1 MGSPL
6 RKEIH
11 VIPSSSPPTGL
22 VYGKNEQPR
31 STHDWVLYSF
41 QWLVTMVYAVVWGYA
56 IVGVGLNFQGARMT
70 TYISSV
76 VLTIGVSTLLQ
87 AWLGHRMAMVH
98 GPNVIPSLAIV
109 AAFAAG
115 GETYALQSFTAQAL
129 SGIIIVAVVALGAV
143 RFIRKVWSPLVLG
156 SMIIMIGLTVAQV
169 GLGDMTQAGFGLGFL
184 IALALALGGS
194 VLAIRGRGVWA
205 TLPPVFIIVLG
216 YIVFL
221 ALGRV
226 DLSLV
231 RQAPLISV
239 PRLFP
244 YGRMM
249 PTWDLVVIML
259 IVNLMAAMNF
269 YGNLHG
275 YAEIVK
281 EKVREG
287 EERRSFLLFGLLE
300 TVLPGLLGTPA
311 TVAYGENLGI
321 VQLTRVAA
329 RAFVIVAAAIFIV
342 LAFIGPFGA
351 LMAAMPKEVAGAVL
365 LGIASTVIGIGANI
379 LNTAPAF
386 GGREQTLVGF
396 SIFLS
401 LGLHLLPQDTWQH
414 TPKVV
419 ETIFSNPVISV
430 IIFVL
435 AFEKLIFPLS
445 AGTRS
450 RVTQYPEPRRSIRNA
465 YS

>member
-6 RKEIH
+6 RKQIH
-11 VIPSSSPPTGL
+11 VVPPSPPAPETML
-22 VYGKNEQPR
+22 VYRRNEQPR
-31 STHDWVLYSF
+31 SRHDWVLYSF

-76 VLTIGVSTLLQ
+76 VLTIGLSTLLQ
-87 AWLGHRMAMVH
+87 AWVGHRMAMVH

-109 AAFAAG
+109 AAFVAG
-115 GETYALQSFTAQAL
+115 GEAYGLQSFGAQAIAGL
-129 SGIIIVAVVALGAV
+129 IIMALVYLGAV
-143 RFIRKVWSPLVLG
+143 RYIRKLWSPLVLG
-156 SMIIMIGLTVAQV
+156 SMIIMIGLTVAAV
-169 GLGDMTQAGFGLGFL
+169 GLADMTQAGFGLGFF
-184 IALALALGGS
+184 IALALALGGT

-205 TLPPVFIIVLG
+205 TLPPVFVIVLG
-216 YIVFL
+216 YLVFL

-226 DLSLV
+226 DLNLV
-231 RQAPLISV
+231 RQAPLFSV

-244 YGRMM
+244 YGRAI
-249 PTWDLVVIML
+249 PSWDLVVIML

-275 YAEIVK
+275 YAGVIN
-281 EKVREG
+281 EKVNES

-300 TVLPGLLGTPA
+300 TTLPGILGTPA

-329 RAFVIVAAAIFIV
+329 RAFVIVAAAIFIA

-351 LMAAMPKEVAGAVL
+351 LMAVMPKEVAGAVL
-365 LGIASTVIGIGANI
+365 LGIASTVIGIGASI

-401 LGLHLLPQDTWQH
+401 LGLHLLPHETWQR
-414 TPKVV
+414 TPRLM

-435 AFEKLIFPLS
+435 IFEKVIFPLS
-445 AGTRS
+445 T
-450 RVTQYPEPRRSIRNA
+450 NKK
-465 YS
+465 

>member
-6 RKEIH
+6 RQGIH
-11 VIPSSSPPTGL
+11 AVPSPPPVPPETGL
-22 VYGKNEQPR
+22 VYGRNEQPR
-31 STHDWVLYSF
+31 TPQDWFLYSF

-56 IVGVGLNFQGARMT
+56 IVGVGLNFEGARMT
-70 TYISSV
+70 TYLSAV

-129 SGIIIVAVVALGAV
+129 SGVIIVALVALGAV
-143 RFIRKVWSPLVLG
+143 RYIRKVWSPLVLG

-169 GLGDMTQAGFGLGFL
+169 GLGDMTHAGFGLGFF

-231 RQAPLISV
+231 RQAPLLSA

-244 YGRMM
+244 YGRAM
-249 PTWDLVVIML
+249 PTWDLVLIML
-259 IVNLMAAMNF
+259 IVNVMAAMNF

-275 YAEIVK
+275 YAEVVK
-281 EKVREG
+281 ENVNEV
-287 EERRSFLLFGLLE
+287 EERRSFLLFGLVE
-300 TVLPGLLGTPA
+300 TILPGILGTPA

-329 RAFVIVAAAIFIV
+329 RAFVIVAAAIFVV
-342 LAFIGPFGA
+342 LAFVGPFCA

-386 GGREQTLVGF
+386 DGREQTLVGF

-401 LGLHLLPQDTWQH
+401 LGLHLLPQETWQRA
-414 TPKVV
+414 PRLI
-419 ETIFSNPVISV
+419 ETVFSNPVISV

-435 AFEKLIFPLS
+435 IFEKVIFPVS
-445 AGTRS
+445 ADTRQIS
-450 RVTQYPEPRRSIRNA
+450 QKQHP
-465 YS
+465 

>member
-1 MGSPL
+1 MGSPR

-11 VIPSSSPPTGL
+11 VVPSSSSPSPQAGL
-22 VYGKNEQPR
+22 VYGRSEQPR

-41 QWLVTMVYAVVWGYA
+41 QWLVTMIYAVVWGYS
-56 IVGVGLNFQGARMT
+56 IVGVGLDFRGARMT
-70 TYISSV
+70 TYISAV
-76 VLTIGVSTLLQ
+76 VLTIGISTLLQ

-109 AAFAAG
+109 AAYAAG

-129 SGIIIVAVVALGAV
+129 SGIIIVAIVALGAV

-169 GLGDMTQAGFGLGFL
+169 GLGDMTQAGFGLGFF

-205 TLPPVFIIVLG
+205 TLPPVFIILLG
-216 YIVFL
+216 YIVFF

-226 DLSLV
+226 DLGLL

-239 PRLFP
+239 PRLLP
-244 YGRMM
+244 YGRAM

-281 EKVREG
+281 EKVDER
-287 EERRSFLLFGLLE
+287 EERRSFLLFGLVE
-300 TVLPGLLGTPA
+300 TILAGLLGTPA

-329 RAFVIVAAAIFIV
+329 RAFVIVAAGIFVV
-342 LAFIGPFGA
+342 LAFVGPFGA

-401 LGLHLLPQDTWQH
+401 LGLHLLPSETWQQ
-414 TPKVV
+414 TPRLV
-419 ETIFSNPVISV
+419 ETVFSNPVISV

-445 AGTRS
+445 ADKQRS
-450 RVTQYPEPRRSIRNA
+450 ESISRT
-465 YS
+465 

>member
-1 MGSPL
+1 M
-6 RKEIH
+6 I
-11 VIPSSSPPTGL
+11 
-22 VYGKNEQPR
+22 
-31 STHDWVLYSF
+31 
-41 QWLVTMVYAVVWGYA
+41 YAVVWGYS
-56 IVGVGLNFQGARMT
+56 IVGVGLDFQGARMT
-70 TYISSV
+70 TYISAV

-109 AAFAAG
+109 AAYAAG
-115 GETYALQSFTAQAL
+115 GEAYALQAFTAQAL

-169 GLGDMTQAGFGLGFL
+169 GLGDMTQAGFGLGFFL
-184 IALALALGGS
+184 ALALALGGS
-194 VLAIRGRGVWA
+194 LLAIRGHGVWA
-205 TLPPVFIIVLG
+205 TLPPVFIILLG
-216 YIVFL
+216 YIVFF

-226 DLSLV
+226 DLSLL

-239 PRLFP
+239 PKFFP
-244 YGRMM
+244 YGRAM

-259 IVNLMAAMNF
+259 IVNLMAGMNF

-281 EKVREG
+281 EKVDER
-287 EERRSFLLFGLLE
+287 EERRSFLLFGLVE
-300 TVLPGLLGTPA
+300 TIFAGLLGTPA

-329 RAFVIVAAAIFIV
+329 RAFVIVAAAIFVV
-342 LAFIGPFGA
+342 LAFVGPFGA

-379 LNTAPAF
+379 LNSAPAF

-401 LGLHLLPQDTWQH
+401 LGLHLLPPETWQQ
-414 TPKVV
+414 TPRLV
-419 ETIFSNPVISV
+419 ETVFSNPVISV

-435 AFEKLIFPLS
+435 IFEKLTFPLS
-445 AGTRS
+445 AAKQRS
-450 RVTQYPEPRRSIRNA
+450 EPLSRT
-465 YS
+465 